1 MSTLRATTASG
12 SGDSTTPLLRDP
24 LSTQVKDTIMQR
36 IIEGRYPPGARLVET
51 RIARELGVSQAPVR
65 EALRDLESV
74 GVVESFAFRGARV
87 RLPRSEELIAA
98 FPVRAALESLA
109 AAEAARR
116 IDEPQ
121 LQQLEALIGAM
132 VEAAHRGD
140 AHAQSTANVGFHAL
154 IVHAAGNPILERQWA
169 LLEPFA
175 RTYITATKAH
185 VDLIRLA
192 ERHRTILEPLRR
204 GDADGAGVAMRD
216 HLMEA
221 SNWLKEGDSE

>member
-1 MSTLRATTASG
+1 MPDRISASL
-12 SGDSTTPLLRDP
+12 SRDP
-24 LSTQVKDTIMQR
+24 LSTQIKDVIVQR

-87 RLPRSEELIAA
+87 RLPSSEELIEA

-109 AAEAARR
+109 AAEAARK
-116 IDEPQ
+116 IDDEQ
-121 LQQLEALIGAM
+121 LDELEALISAM
-132 VEAAHRGD
+132 VEAAQRGD
-140 AHAQSTANVGFHAL
+140 AHGQSMANARFHGL
-154 IVHAAGNPILERQWA
+154 VVHSAGNSILEHHWA

-175 RTYITATKAH
+175 RTYLTATKAH
-185 VDLIRLA
+185 VDLMHLA
-192 ERHRTILEPLRR
+192 ERHRKILEPLRR
-204 GDADGAGVAMRD
+204 RDGAAAANAVRE

-221 SNWLKEGDSE
+221 ALWLQEGDPR